1 MFKFLKKIKRN
12 DGFTLTE
19 VMIGMSILTIAI
31 VSSTNLVMGLM
42 KANSNNVKTLQAYYL
57 AQEGIELVRNV
68 RDTNWL
74 HNSNWLDG
82 LKDDEFFIGRKDMG
96 PVSSTFDGKRDAL
109 IEIYGPWDIQG
120 DGEIVF
126 FINNSSEDEVEGT
139 DFTRTM
145 TIAEAALCDE
155 EVFSTNCD
163 YKLVTAE
170 ITWKDGANDREFTLD
185 TILTNWKNGV
195 F

>member
-1 MFKFLKKIKRN
+1 MFKFLKKIKRS

-31 VSSTNLVMGLM
+31 VSSTNLVIGLM
-42 KANSNNVKTLQAYYL
+42 QANSNNVKTLQAYYL

-82 LKDDEFFIGRKDMG
+82 LEDDEFFIGRKDMG
-96 PVSSTFDGKRDAL
+96 PVSPTFDGKRDAL
-109 IEIYGPWDIQG
+109 IDAYGPWDIQG
-120 DGEIVF
+120 DGEIVS
-126 FINNSSEDEVEGT
+126 FIDEVDGT

-145 TIAEAALCDE
+145 IIEDAPACDE
-155 EVFSTNCD
+155 EFVATDCD

-170 ITWKDGANDREFTLD
+170 ITWKDGSKDRDFTLD

>member
-1 MFKFLKKIKRN
+1 MFKFLKKIKRS

-19 VMIGMSILTIAI
+19 VMIGMSILTVAI

-42 KANSNNVKTLQAYYL
+42 QANSNNVKTLQAYYL

-74 HNSNWLDG
+74 HNGGWLERLESGDFTISRKIGISGIIDGYISLSQFESYIPWEIDASDFIELDG
-82 LKDDEFFIGRKDMG
+82 IEFI
-96 PVSSTFDGKRDAL
+96 
-109 IEIYGPWDIQG
+109 
-120 DGEIVF
+120 
-126 FINNSSEDEVEGT
+126 
-139 DFTRTM
+139 RTM
-145 TIAEAALCDE
+145 TIKNSPTECEGVSAAEC
-155 EVFSTNCD
+155 N

-170 ITWKDGANDREFTLD
+170 ITWKDGSKDREFTLD